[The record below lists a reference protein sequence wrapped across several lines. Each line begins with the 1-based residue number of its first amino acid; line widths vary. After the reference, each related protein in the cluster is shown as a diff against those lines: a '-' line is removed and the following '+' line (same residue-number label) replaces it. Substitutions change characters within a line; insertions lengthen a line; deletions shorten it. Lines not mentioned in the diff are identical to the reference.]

1 MQWSIVKYILPPKHI
16 VLFLLIAN
24 HVYSLNAKNVVEN
37 IASDSASKDTKLLN
51 SEYSMFNYQEL
62 QELVNL
68 DKLHWEPPVSQLC
81 WDHSIMYVKNLL
93 NILLS
98 DSTNDEPASNLSKLW
113 PIESKLSLNENKC

>member
-1 MQWSIVKYILPPKHI
+1 MQRSNVNYIFPPKHL
-16 VLFLLIAN
+16 VLLLLIAN
-24 HVYSLNAKNVVEN
+24 HVYILNAKNVVQN
-37 IASDSASKDTKLLN
+37 FVSDSASPDTKLLN
-51 SEYSMFNYQEL
+51 SEYSTFNYQEL

-93 NILLS
+93 NIVLS

-113 PIESKLSLNENKC
+113 SIESKLS